1 MLKNF
6 IKTAWRSIFSN
17 KFYSAINILGLAAG
31 LVVGIFLLL
40 WIQDELSYDRFHK
53 HQGSIYK
60 IGIEG
65 GTGISKRIF
74 ESIIAPVGSFAKKEI
89 PEVQDAV
96 RIFKIGDAAF
106 KYKDKRFKEKD
117 LAFVD
122 PSYFTVFDFS
132 LLQGDPKQP
141 FPNNNS
147 IVITQSTARRYFG
160 SENPIGKTV
169 TLGIEDLCV
178 VSGVIADYP
187 ESSTF
192 QFQVLLPLSRFNE
205 QAYIKNKTTY
215 DNKTFLSSMDADW
228 SNFSFE
234 TYLLFRPDANL
245 ESVAQKLQAIHE
257 RNKPE
262 DAPVPY
268 VTQALAKVHLYQMD
282 GSDGG
287 IGNVRIFIGVA
298 IMILVI
304 ASINYINLSTARSLS
319 RAKEVGIRKII
330 GAGKKELFFQ
340 FILETAMLFAI
351 ASTIALAVVFIGL
364 PWFNNFSG
372 KHISLSLFNPTLW
385 TSVLT
390 MLLGTLLLTSIYPA
404 LLLSRF
410 DPIKVLKGRFA
421 LKNSSARKIL
431 VVIQFT
437 VSIVLITLTI
447 VIGRQLDYIR
457 NKNLGYEKDH
467 MISVGMAPKMS
478 KHFDAIKSELLKN
491 KDINSVI
498 RLGRDMVYGGGST
511 GDNDWDGKPSKSN
524 LWFNITYSDQSTL
537 DFFKI
542 KLSEGRNFT
551 GSTADS
557 THFIINETAV
567 REMGLKD
574 PIGTRLRIRT
584 VPGTIIGVVKDFTY
598 ASVRQ
603 KIEPMVF
610 QYSPKDCWRL
620 YIKTTTSGTKS
631 ALNSL
636 QQIWKSYYD
645 DMPMDYSFLDESYQK
660 QYMNEQKQGALFNF
674 FAIIAI
680 MISCLGLLGLCTY
693 TAQVKTKEIGIR
705 KVLGASVFNI
715 IQLLNK
721 EFLLL
726 VILANVI
733 AIPIAAYFCINW
745 LNGFAFRATL
755 PLTLFLYAGGITIAI
770 ALVTVSFQ
778 SIKAAYA
785 NPIKSL
791 HDE

>member
-1 MLKNF
+1 MIKNF

-17 KFYSAINILGLAAG
+17 KFYSAINILGLTAG

-40 WIQDELSYDRFHK
+40 WIQDELSFDRFHK
-53 HQGSIYK
+53 QQRSIYK

-74 ESIIAPVGSFAKKEI
+74 GSIIAPVGSFAKKEI

-96 RIFKIGDAAF
+96 RIFKIGDAAL
-106 KYKDKRFKEKD
+106 KYKEKRFNEKNF
-117 LAFVD
+117 AFVD
-122 PSYFTVFDFS
+122 PSYFSVFDFP
-132 LLQGDPKQP
+132 LLEGNPKQP
-141 FPNNNS
+141 FPDNNS
-147 IVITQSTARRYFG
+147 VVITQRTAHRYFG
-160 SENPIGKTV
+160 DENPIGKTV

-187 ESSTF
+187 ENSSF
-192 QFQVLLPLSRFNE
+192 QFQVLLPISRFNE

-215 DNKTFLSSMDADW
+215 DNKTFLSSMDEDW
-228 SNFSFE
+228 SSFSFE
-234 TYLLFRPDANL
+234 TYLLLRPDANL
-245 ESVAQKLQAIHE
+245 AAVSKKLQAIHE

-287 IGNVRIFIGVA
+287 IGSVRIFIGVA
-298 IMILVI
+298 IMIIVI

-330 GAGKKELFFQ
+330 GAGKKDLFFQ
-340 FILETAMLFAI
+340 FILETTMVFAI
-351 ASTIALAVVFIGL
+351 ASVLALVLVFLGL

-372 KHISLSLFNPTLW
+372 KHISLQLSDPTLW
-385 TSVLT
+385 ASILT
-390 MLLGTLLLTSIYPA
+390 MLLSTLLLTSIYPA
-404 LLLSRF
+404 LLLSKF
-410 DPIKVLKGRFA
+410 DPIKVIKGRFA
-421 LKNSSARKIL
+421 LKNSNARKIL
-431 VVIQFT
+431 VVLQFS
-437 VSIVLITLTI
+437 VSIILITITI
-447 VIGRQLDYIR
+447 VIGRQLDYI
-457 NKNLGYEKDH
+457 KHQNLGYEKDH
-467 MISVGMAPKMS
+467 IISVAMAPKMS
-478 KHFDAIKSELLKN
+478 SHFDAVKSELLKN
-491 KDINSVI
+491 SAINAVI

-524 LWFNITYSDQSTL
+524 LWFNMTYADQSAL
-537 DFFKI
+537 NFFKI
-542 KLSEGRNFT
+542 KLTQGRNFT
-551 GSTADS
+551 GSAADS

-584 VPGTIIGVVKDFTY
+584 VPGTIIGVVKDFNY

-610 QYSPKDCWRL
+610 QYSPKDCWQL
-620 YIKTTTSGTKS
+620 YIKTSTSGTES

-636 QQIWKSYYD
+636 RQIWKGYYD
-645 DMPMDYSFLDESYQK
+645 DMPINYSFLDESYQK
-660 QYMNEQKQGALFNF
+660 QYMNEQKQGTLFNF
-674 FAIIAI
+674 FALVAI
-680 MISCLGLLGLCTY
+680 LISCLGLLGLCTY
-693 TAQVKTKEIGIR
+693 TAQIKTKEIGIR
-705 KVLGASVFNI
+705 KVLGATVFSI
-715 IQLLNK
+715 IQLLNR

-733 AIPIAAYFCINW
+733 AIPIAVYFSLNW
-745 LNGFAFRATL
+745 LNGFAFRTTL
-755 PLTLFLYAGGITIAI
+755 PVTIFLYAAGITIAI
-770 ALVTVSFQ
+770 TLFTVSFQ

-785 NPIKSL
+785 NPVKSL

>member
-1 MLKNF
+1 M
-6 IKTAWRSIFSN
+6 
-17 KFYSAINILGLAAG
+17 
-31 LVVGIFLLL
+31 
-40 WIQDELSYDRFHK
+40 
-53 HQGSIYK
+53 
-60 IGIEG
+60 
-65 GTGISKRIF
+65 
-74 ESIIAPVGSFAKKEI
+74 
-89 PEVQDAV
+89 
-96 RIFKIGDAAF
+96 
-106 KYKDKRFKEKD
+106 
-117 LAFVD
+117 
-122 PSYFTVFDFS
+122 
-132 LLQGDPKQP
+132 QGDPKRP
-141 FPNNNS
+141 FPDNNS
-147 IVITQSTARRYFG
+147 IVITQRTARRYFG
-160 SENPIGKTV
+160 DENPIGKTV
-169 TLGIEDLCV
+169 VLGIEDLCV

-187 ESSTF
+187 ENSTF
-192 QFQVLLPLSRFNE
+192 QYQVLMPLSRFNE

-215 DNKTFLSSMDADW
+215 DNKTFLSSMDEDW
-228 SNFSFE
+228 SSFSFE
-234 TYLLFRPDANL
+234 TYLQLRPDANPTA
-245 ESVAQKLQAIHE
+245 VAQILQSIHE

-268 VTQALAKVHLYQMD
+268 VAQALAKVHLYQMD

-287 IGNVRIFIGVA
+287 IGNVRIFTGVA

-319 RAKEVGIRKII
+319 RAKEVGIRKVI

-340 FILETAMLFAI
+340 FILETTMLFTI
-351 ASTIALAVVFIGL
+351 ASTLALAIVFSCL
-364 PWFNNFSG
+364 PLFNNFSG
-372 KHISLSLFNPTLW
+372 KHISLQLSNPMLW
-385 TSVLT
+385 SSVLA

-404 LLLSRF
+404 LLLSKF

-431 VVIQFT
+431 VVLQFT
-437 VSIVLITLTI
+437 VSIILITLTI
-447 VIGRQLDYIR
+447 VIGRQLDYI
-457 NKNLGYEKDH
+457 KHQNLGYEKDH
-467 MISVGMAPKMS
+467 IISVAMAPKMS
-478 KHFDAIKSELLKN
+478 KHFDAVKSELLKN
-491 KDINSVI
+491 KDIDAVI

-524 LWFNITYSDQSTL
+524 LWFNITYSDQSAL
-537 DFFKI
+537 NFFKI
-542 KLSEGRNFT
+542 KLTQGRNFT

-584 VPGTIIGVVKDFTY
+584 VPGTIIGVVKDFNY

-610 QYSPKDCWRL
+610 QYSPKDCWQL
-620 YIKTTTSGTKS
+620 YIKTTTSGAGS

-645 DMPMDYSFLDESYQK
+645 DMPMNYSFLDESYQN

-674 FAIIAI
+674 FALVAI
-680 MISCLGLLGLCTY
+680 LISCLGLLGLCTY

-705 KVLGASVFNI
+705 KVLGATVFNI
-715 IQLLNK
+715 IQLLNR

-733 AIPIAAYFCINW
+733 AVPIAVYFSINW
-745 LNGFAFRATL
+745 LDGFAFRTTL
-755 PLTLFLYAGGITIAI
+755 PFTIFLYAAGITIAI
-770 ALVTVSFQ
+770 ALFTVSFQ

-785 NPIKSL
+785 NPVKSL

>member
-1 MLKNF
+1 MIKNF

-17 KFYSAINILGLAAG
+17 KFYSVINILGLTAG

-53 HQGSIYK
+53 HQQSIYK

-74 ESIIAPVGSFAKKEI
+74 GSIIAPVGSFAKKEI

-96 RIFKIGDAAF
+96 RILRIGDAAI
-106 KYKDKRFKEKD
+106 KYKDKRFREKNF
-117 LAFVD
+117 AFVD
-122 PSYFTVFDFS
+122 PSYFSVFDFP
-132 LLQGDPKQP
+132 LIQGNQKQP
-141 FPNNNS
+141 FPDNNS
-147 IVITQSTARRYFG
+147 VVITRSTAHRYFG
-160 SENPIGKTV
+160 DENPIGKTV
-169 TLGIEDLCV
+169 ILGIEDLCV

-187 ESSTF
+187 ENSTF
-192 QFQVLLPLSRFNE
+192 QFQVLLPISRFNE
-205 QAYIKNKTTY
+205 HAYIKNKTTY
-215 DNKTFLSSMDADW
+215 DNKTFLSSMDEDW

-234 TYLLFRPDANL
+234 TYLQFRPDANPTTI
-245 ESVAQKLQAIHE
+245 AQKLQSIHE

-282 GSDGG
+282 GNDGG

-340 FILETAMLFAI
+340 FILETTMLYTI
-351 ASTIALAVVFIGL
+351 ASTLALTIVFSCL
-364 PWFNNFSG
+364 PLFNNFSG
-372 KHISLSLFNPTLW
+372 KHISLQLSNPTLW
-385 TSVLT
+385 TSILT
-390 MLLGTLLLTSIYPA
+390 MLFGTLLLTSIYPA
-404 LLLSRF
+404 LLLSKF
-410 DPIKVLKGRFA
+410 DPIKVLKGRFV

-431 VVIQFT
+431 VVLQFT
-437 VSIVLITLTI
+437 VSIILITLTI
-447 VIGRQLDYIR
+447 VIGRQLDYI
-457 NKNLGYEKDH
+457 KHQNLGYEKDH
-467 MISVGMAPKMS
+467 IISIAMAPKMS
-478 KHFDAIKSELLKN
+478 NHFDAVKSELLKN
-491 KDINSVI
+491 KDIDAVI
-498 RLGRDMVYGGGST
+498 RLGRDMIYGGGST

-524 LWFNITYSDQSTL
+524 LWFNITYSDQSAL
-537 DFFKI
+537 SFFQI
-542 KLSEGRNFT
+542 KLTQGRNFT

-584 VPGTIIGVVKDFTY
+584 VPGTIIGVVKDFNY

-610 QYSPKDCWRL
+610 QYSPKDCWQL
-620 YIKTTTSGTKS
+620 YIKTTASGAKS
-631 ALNSL
+631 ALNSM
-636 QQIWKSYYD
+636 QQIWKNYYD
-645 DMPMDYSFLDESYQK
+645 DMPMNYSFLDENYQK
-660 QYMNEQKQGALFNF
+660 QYTNEQKQGTLFNF
-674 FAIIAI
+674 FALIAI
-680 MISCLGLLGLCTY
+680 LISCLGLLGLCTY
-693 TAQVKTKEIGIR
+693 TAQAKTKEIGIR
-705 KVLGASVFNI
+705 KVLGATVFNI

-721 EFLLL
+721 EFLVL

-733 AIPIAAYFCINW
+733 AIPIAWYCSINW
-745 LNGFAFRATL
+745 LNGFAFRTTL
-755 PLTLFLYAGGITIAI
+755 PMTIFLYAGGITIAI
-770 ALVTVSFQ
+770 ALFTVSFQ

-785 NPIKSL
+785 NPVKSL

>member
-1 MLKNF
+1 MIKNF

-17 KFYSAINILGLAAG
+17 KFYSAINILGLTAG

-53 HQGSIYK
+53 HQRSIYK

-74 ESIIAPVGSFAKKEI
+74 GSIIAPVGSSAKKEV

-96 RIFKIGDAAF
+96 RIFKIGDAAL
-106 KYKDKRFKEKD
+106 KYKEKRFNEKN

-122 PSYFTVFDFS
+122 PSYFSVFDFS

-141 FPNNNS
+141 FPDNNS
-147 IVITQSTARRYFG
+147 VVITQSTAHRYFG
-160 SENPIGKTV
+160 NENPIGKTV
-169 TLGIEDLCV
+169 ILGIEDLCV
-178 VSGVIADYP
+178 VSGIIADYP
-187 ESSTF
+187 ENSTF
-192 QFQVLLPLSRFNE
+192 QFQVLLPISRFNE
-205 QAYIKNKTTY
+205 HAYIKNKTTY
-215 DNKTFLSSMDADW
+215 DNKTFLSSMDEDW

-234 TYLLFRPDANL
+234 TYLQLRPDANPATI
-245 ESVAQKLQAIHE
+245 AQKLQSIHE

-287 IGNVRIFIGVA
+287 IGTVRIFIGVA

-340 FILETAMLFAI
+340 FILETTLLFTI
-351 ASTIALAVVFIGL
+351 ASTLALAIVFSCL
-364 PWFNNFSG
+364 PLFNNFSG
-372 KHISLSLFNPTLW
+372 KHISLQLSNPTLW
-385 TSVLT
+385 TSILT
-390 MLLGTLLLTSIYPA
+390 MLFGTLLLTSIYPA
-404 LLLSRF
+404 LLLSKF
-410 DPIKVLKGRFA
+410 DPIKVLTGRFA

-431 VVIQFT
+431 VVLQFT
-437 VSIVLITLTI
+437 VSIILITLTI
-447 VIGRQLDYIR
+447 VIGRQLDYI
-457 NKNLGYEKDH
+457 KHQNLGYEKDH
-467 MISVGMAPKMS
+467 IISIAMAPKMS
-478 KHFDAIKSELLKN
+478 NHFDAVKSELLKN
-491 KDINSVI
+491 KDIDAVI
-498 RLGRDMVYGGGST
+498 RLGRDMIYGGGST

-524 LWFNITYSDQSTL
+524 LWFNITYSDQSAL
-537 DFFKI
+537 SFFQI
-542 KLSEGRNFT
+542 KLTQGRNFT

-584 VPGTIIGVVKDFTY
+584 VPGTIIGVVKDFNY
-598 ASVRQ
+598 ASARQ

-610 QYSPKDCWRL
+610 QYSPKDCLQL
-620 YIKTTTSGTKS
+620 YIKTTASGAKS
-631 ALNSL
+631 ALNSM
-636 QQIWKSYYD
+636 QQIWKNYYD
-645 DMPMDYSFLDESYQK
+645 DMPMNYSFLDESYQK
-660 QYMNEQKQGALFNF
+660 QYTNEQKQGTLFNF
-674 FAIIAI
+674 FALIAI
-680 MISCLGLLGLCTY
+680 LISCLGLLGLCTY

-705 KVLGASVFNI
+705 KVLGATVFNI

-721 EFLLL
+721 EFLVL

-733 AIPIAAYFCINW
+733 AIPIALYCSINW

-755 PLTLFLYAGGITIAI
+755 PMTIFLYAAGITISI
-770 ALVTVSFQ
+770 ALFTVSFQ

-785 NPIKSL
+785 NPVKSL